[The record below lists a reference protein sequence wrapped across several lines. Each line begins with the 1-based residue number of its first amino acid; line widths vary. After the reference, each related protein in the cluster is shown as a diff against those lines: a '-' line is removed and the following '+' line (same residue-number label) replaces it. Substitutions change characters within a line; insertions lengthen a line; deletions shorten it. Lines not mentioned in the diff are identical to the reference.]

1 MKKSLILVKKT
12 LFCLK
17 PEKIVISGQKIKEK
31 VSCAISDGHKTFWE
45 CLVDFEI
52 FSVEGFEGLCSEG
65 VSRHIMYV
73 YSSTN

>member
-1 MKKSLILVKKT
+1 MKKLNFSKKT

-45 CLVDFEI
+45 CLVDFE
-52 FSVEGFEGLCSEG
+52 SM
-65 VSRHIMYV
+65 RPMK
-73 YSSTN
+73 